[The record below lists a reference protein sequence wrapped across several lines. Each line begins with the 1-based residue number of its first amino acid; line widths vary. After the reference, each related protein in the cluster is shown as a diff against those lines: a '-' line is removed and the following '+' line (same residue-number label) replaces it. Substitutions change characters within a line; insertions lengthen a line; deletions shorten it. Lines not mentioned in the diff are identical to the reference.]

1 MIRFLTTSIQQAM
14 TAFVVT
20 IGSFV
25 CLWRDSNIEEMG
37 KGELIPSW
45 LAWSLFIGIMIG
57 GWGMLFR
64 GWV

>member
-1 MIRFLTTSIQQAM
+1 M